1 MEMKKKTQKTSIG
14 LIYSPPFLHSLT
26 FSFFAQHLYKKKK
39 KKMGMEEM
47 GRGHGNNRR
56 FLIRKCK
63 LSHTF
68 DFV

>member
-1 MEMKKKTQKTSIG
+1 MEIKKTKQNSIG

-26 FSFFAQHLYKKKK
+26 FSFFAQHLCKKKK

-56 FLIRKCK
+56 FLTRKGK